1 MQQVAAVSPRQ
12 KKMGTNTIKTHL
24 VLHLSE
30 NMLDHGV
37 PQNANSAY
45 AKSAHIPLAKDTARR
60 TQRRTS
66 SFTKQAA
73 QGYDKNLVISLASS
87 DMVRD
92 KVKKCA

>member
-1 MQQVAAVSPRQ
+1 MRRVAAVSPRQ
-12 KKMGTNTIKTHL
+12 KKMGTNTIMTHL

-30 NMLDHGV
+30 DMLDHGV
-37 PQNANSAY
+37 PQEVNSAY

-73 QGYDKNLVISLASS
+73 HRYVENLVISLAV
-87 DMVRD
+87 MILACTVR
-92 KVKKCA
+92 